1 MQEHYALITNTLIHP
16 ITNDRLKHSA
26 SKGFTVRSLLC
37 IYPPTHRSLQVVVV
51 FASFYNTLRNVDYFV
66 TNSLN
71 FQYTTT
77 HSLIGN
83 CKVVILLDGFL

>member
-1 MQEHYALITNTLIHP
+1 MQEHYALITNTLVYP
-16 ITNDRLKHSA
+16 IINDRLNTVLQ
-26 SKGFTVRSLLC
+26 KGSPLEVFY
-37 IYPPTHRSLQVVVV
+37 IYPPAHRSLQVVVV

-77 HSLIGN
+77 HSLIDN